1 MNLDDLIP
9 APDSK
14 KIASVSQKVFGR
26 SIKVESLTQEKA
38 QSLRETFAARLNSL
52 ETKLGANVANNPAY
66 LENKLFLETIDTYL
80 GEGDGIYHDC
90 ATKFTHETYGECTV
104 IPGEHTLLEDGT
116 VTHYDATFVG
126 EDGDQYI
133 VRNVAVE
140 NMSNVISEGHK
151 HKMEEDDDEMSD
163 AARELELYAE
173 NDGQLYQQS
182 GVPIMKNLSKKFKKG
197 TYDSAL
203 AAKLWKYHADR
214 AAKKY
219 SQENSTGDD
228 WKTMFTPRD
237 RMEMAR
243 SMEDSWKSEMEAGNF
258 MESDEATESGIVEG
272 ETEDAFDM
280 IHQGIKDILQKTGG
294 AGSKFQV
301 NMMKDHPKL
310 SVYIQDT
317 LADLLRTMNSSLQN
331 GKIVSE
337 SVIVEGEMEA
347 AEQVMA
353 SKNMVDKIQG
363 MVEDLGEMLNE
374 DLPPLTDSIRD
385 NMDSAMA
392 EQFNVAMQQV
402 LAGALEGMRQSREQ
416 VDAAARILT
425 GEAGPEMMGDEAMA
439 DPEAEMEM
447 EPTTDMEMDA
457 EAPAEEDFAAADA
470 AQAGEEELGRERR
483 A

>member
-26 SIKVESLTQEKA
+26 SIKVESLTKEKA
-38 QSLRETFAARLNSL
+38 QLLRETFAARLNSL

-80 GEGDGIYHDC
+80 GE
-90 ATKFTHETYGECTV
+90 
-104 IPGEHTLLEDGT
+104 
-116 VTHYDATFVG
+116 
-126 EDGDQYI
+126 
-133 VRNVAVE
+133 
-140 NMSNVISEGHK
+140 
-151 HKMEEDDDEMSD
+151 DDEMSD

-173 NDGQLYQQS
+173 NDGDLYQQS
-182 GVPIMKNLSKKFKKG
+182 GVPIMKNLSRKFKKG

-203 AAKLWKYHADR
+203 ASKLWKYHADR

-219 SQENSTGDD
+219 SQEHSTGDD

-258 MESDEATESGIVEG
+258 MESAEVT
-272 ETEDAFDM
+272 
-280 IHQGIKDILQKTGG
+280 
-294 AGSKFQV
+294 
-301 NMMKDHPKL
+301 
-310 SVYIQDT
+310 
-317 LADLLRTMNSSLQN
+317 
-331 GKIVSE
+331 E

-392 EQFNVAMQQV
+392 EQFNVAMQQA

-425 GEAGPEMMGDEAMA
+425 GEVAPEMMGDEAMV

-470 AQAGEEELGRERR
+470 AQDGEEELGRERR

>member
-140 NMSNVISEGHK
+140 NMSNVISEGHVHASK
-151 HKMEEDDDEMSD
+151 SYKKKKMKEDDDEMSD

-219 SQENSTGDD
+219 SQDHSTGDD

-258 MESDEATESGIVEG
+258 MESAEVT
-272 ETEDAFDM
+272 
-280 IHQGIKDILQKTGG
+280 
-294 AGSKFQV
+294 
-301 NMMKDHPKL
+301 
-310 SVYIQDT
+310 
-317 LADLLRTMNSSLQN
+317 
-331 GKIVSE
+331 E

-353 SKNMVDKIQG
+353 SKNMVDKIQK
-363 MVEDLGEMLNE
+363 MVEDLGGMLNE

-392 EQFNVAMQQV
+392 EQFNLAMQQV
-402 LAGALEGMRQSREQ
+402 LTGTLEGMRQAREQ

-425 GEAGPEMMGDEAMA
+425 GEAGPEMMGAPVEAPVEEPA
-439 DPEAEMEM
+439 M

-457 EAPAEEDFAAADA
+457 EAPAEEDFAVADA

>member
-151 HKMEEDDDEMSD
+151 HKMEEDNDEMSD

-182 GVPIMKNLSKKFKKG
+182 GVPIMKNLSRKFKKG

-214 AAKKY
+214 AAKGY
-219 SQENSTGDD
+219 SQEYSSGDD
-228 WKTMFTPRD
+228 WKTMFTPAV
-237 RMEMAR
+237 RMEVAK
-243 SMEDSWKSEMEAGNF
+243 SMEASWRAEMEAGNF
-258 MESDEATESGIVEG
+258 MESAQAT
-272 ETEDAFDM
+272 
-280 IHQGIKDILQKTGG
+280 
-294 AGSKFQV
+294 
-301 NMMKDHPKL
+301 
-310 SVYIQDT
+310 
-317 LADLLRTMNSSLQN
+317 
-331 GKIVSE
+331 E
-337 SVIVEGEMEA
+337 SVIVEGM
-347 AEQVMA
+347 AEVSEVVLA
-353 SKNMVDKIQG
+353 SKNMVDKMQA
-363 MVEDLGEMLNE
+363 MVEDLGEMVNE
-374 DLPPLTDSIRD
+374 DLPALTDSIRND
-385 NMDSAMA
+385 IDSATA
-392 EQFNVAMQQV
+392 DQFSAAMSEV
-402 LAGALEGMRQSREQ
+402 VSNALEVMRMSREGA
-416 VDAAARILT
+416 DAASRILT
-425 GEAGPEMMGDEAMA
+425 GEQIAEPESIGAPIDG
-439 DPEAEMEM
+439 EMDM
-447 EPTTDMEMDA
+447 EPTTDMDMDGDIA
-457 EAPAEEDFAAADA
+457 DEEDFASADA
-470 AQAGEEELGRERR
+470 AQDGEEELGRERR

>member
-9 APDSK
+9 APNSK
-14 KIASVSQKVFGR
+14 KIAAVSQKVFGR

-38 QSLRETFAARLNSL
+38 QSLRETFAARLSSL
-52 ETKLGANVANNPAY
+52 ETKLGANIANNPVY

-151 HKMEEDDDEMSD
+151 HKMEEDNDEMSD

-182 GVPIMKNLSKKFKKG
+182 GVPIMKNLSRKFKKG

-258 MESDEATESGIVEG
+258 MESAEVT
-272 ETEDAFDM
+272 
-280 IHQGIKDILQKTGG
+280 
-294 AGSKFQV
+294 
-301 NMMKDHPKL
+301 
-310 SVYIQDT
+310 
-317 LADLLRTMNSSLQN
+317 
-331 GKIVSE
+331 E

-402 LAGALEGMRQSREQ
+402 LSGALEGMRQAREQ

-425 GEAGPEMMGDEAMA
+425 GEAGPEMMGDEAMV

-457 EAPAEEDFAAADA
+457 EAPAEEDFAVADA

>member
-90 ATKFTHETYGECTV
+90 AKKFKHKTYGECTV

-140 NMSNVISEGHK
+140 NMSNVISEGHVHASK
-151 HKMEEDDDEMSD
+151 SYKKKKMKEDDDEMSD

-182 GVPIMKNLSKKFKKG
+182 GVPIMKNLSRKFKKG

-203 AAKLWKYHADR
+203 AAKLWKYHADS

-219 SQENSTGDD
+219 SQDHSTGDD

-258 MESDEATESGIVEG
+258 MESYEATES
-272 ETEDAFDM
+272 
-280 IHQGIKDILQKTGG
+280 
-294 AGSKFQV
+294 
-301 NMMKDHPKL
+301 
-310 SVYIQDT
+310 
-317 LADLLRTMNSSLQN
+317 
-331 GKIVSE
+331 
-337 SVIVEGEMEA
+337 VITEGEMEA

-402 LAGALEGMRQSREQ
+402 LAGALEGMRQAREQ
-416 VDAAARILT
+416 VDGAARILT
-425 GEAGPEMMGDEAMA
+425 GEAGPEMMGDEAMV

-457 EAPAEEDFAAADA
+457 EAPAEEDFAVADA

>member
-9 APDSK
+9 APNSK
-14 KIASVSQKVFGR
+14 KIAAVSQKVFGR
-26 SIKVESLTQEKA
+26 SIKVESLTKEKA
-38 QSLRETFAARLNSL
+38 QSLRETFAARLSSL
-52 ETKLGANVANNPAY
+52 ETKLGANIANNPSY

-80 GEGDGIYHDC
+80 GED
-90 ATKFTHETYGECTV
+90 
-104 IPGEHTLLEDGT
+104 
-116 VTHYDATFVG
+116 
-126 EDGDQYI
+126 
-133 VRNVAVE
+133 N
-140 NMSNVISEGHK
+140 
-151 HKMEEDDDEMSD
+151 EMSD
-163 AARELELYAE
+163 EARELELFAD
-173 NDGQLYQQS
+173 NDGQLYRQS

-203 AAKLWKYHADR
+203 AAKLWKYHADS

-219 SQENSTGDD
+219 SQDHSTGDD

-258 MESDEATESGIVEG
+258 MESAEVT
-272 ETEDAFDM
+272 
-280 IHQGIKDILQKTGG
+280 
-294 AGSKFQV
+294 
-301 NMMKDHPKL
+301 
-310 SVYIQDT
+310 
-317 LADLLRTMNSSLQN
+317 
-331 GKIVSE
+331 E

-353 SKNMVDKIQG
+353 SKNMVDKIQK
-363 MVEDLGEMLNE
+363 MVEDLGGMLNE

-385 NMDSAMA
+385 NMDSTMA
-392 EQFNVAMQQV
+392 DEFNAAMQQ
-402 LAGALEGMRQSREQ
+402 LLSNALEGMRQSREQ

-425 GEAGPEMMGDEAMA
+425 GEAAPEMMGDEAMV
-439 DPEAEMEM
+439 DPDAEMEM

>member
-9 APDSK
+9 APNSK
-14 KIASVSQKVFGR
+14 KIAAVSQKVFGR

-38 QSLRETFAARLNSL
+38 QSLRETFAARLSSL
-52 ETKLGANVANNPAY
+52 ETKLGANIANNPVY

-140 NMSNVISEGHK
+140 NMSNVISEGHVHASK
-151 HKMEEDDDEMSD
+151 SYKKKKMKEDDDEMSD

-197 TYDSAL
+197 TYDPEL
-203 AAKLWKYHADR
+203 AVKLWKYHADS
-214 AAKKY
+214 AAKGY
-219 SQENSTGDD
+219 SQEYSSGDD
-228 WKTMFTPRD
+228 WKTMFTPAV

-243 SMEDSWKSEMEAGNF
+243 SMEASWRSEMEAGNF
-258 MESDEATESGIVEG
+258 MESAEVT
-272 ETEDAFDM
+272 
-280 IHQGIKDILQKTGG
+280 
-294 AGSKFQV
+294 
-301 NMMKDHPKL
+301 
-310 SVYIQDT
+310 
-317 LADLLRTMNSSLQN
+317 
-331 GKIVSE
+331 E

-402 LAGALEGMRQSREQ
+402 LAGALEGMRQAREQ
-416 VDAAARILT
+416 VDGAARILT
-425 GEAGPEMMGDEAMA
+425 GEAGPEMMGDEAMV

-470 AQAGEEELGRERR
+470 AQGGEEELGRERR

>member
-140 NMSNVISEGHK
+140 NMSNVTLKEHVHDSKSNASKKKKLG
-151 HKMEEDDDEMSD
+151 EDDDEMSD

-219 SQENSTGDD
+219 SQDHSTGDD

-258 MESDEATESGIVEG
+258 MESAEVT
-272 ETEDAFDM
+272 
-280 IHQGIKDILQKTGG
+280 
-294 AGSKFQV
+294 
-301 NMMKDHPKL
+301 
-310 SVYIQDT
+310 
-317 LADLLRTMNSSLQN
+317 
-331 GKIVSE
+331 E

-425 GEAGPEMMGDEAMA
+425 GEAGPEMMGDEAMV

>member
-1 MNLDDLIP
+1 MYLEDLIP
-9 APDSK
+9 TPNSTKVA
-14 KIASVSQKVFGR
+14 AVSQKVFGR
-26 SIKVESLTQEKA
+26 SINVESLTKEKA
-38 QSLRETFAARLNSL
+38 KSLRETFAQRLDSL
-52 ETKLGANVANNPAY
+52 ETKLGANIANNPLY
-66 LENKLFLETIDTYL
+66 LENKLFLETIDKYL
-80 GEGDGIYHDC
+80 GE
-90 ATKFTHETYGECTV
+90 
-104 IPGEHTLLEDGT
+104 
-116 VTHYDATFVG
+116 
-126 EDGDQYI
+126 
-133 VRNVAVE
+133 
-140 NMSNVISEGHK
+140 
-151 HKMEEDDDEMSD
+151 DDKEMSD
-163 AARELELYAE
+163 EARELELWAE
-173 NDGQLYQQS
+173 NDGPIYKTS
-182 GVPIMKNLSKKFKKG
+182 ATPIMRNLSKKFKNG
-197 TYDSAL
+197 TYDPEL
-203 AAKLWKYHADR
+203 GVKLWKYHADR
-214 AAKKY
+214 AAKGY
-219 SQENSTGDD
+219 SQEYSSGDD
-228 WKTMFTPRD
+228 WKTMFTPAV

-243 SMEDSWKSEMEAGNF
+243 SMEASWRSEMEAGNF
-258 MESDEATESGIVEG
+258 MESAEVT
-272 ETEDAFDM
+272 
-280 IHQGIKDILQKTGG
+280 
-294 AGSKFQV
+294 
-301 NMMKDHPKL
+301 
-310 SVYIQDT
+310 
-317 LADLLRTMNSSLQN
+317 
-331 GKIVSE
+331 E

-402 LAGALEGMRQSREQ
+402 LSGALEGMRQSREQ